1 MSSLKNNIYIKIGII
16 LVLVFLLLIPAA
28 MIRSLVLERES
39 RQYEAIEEVS
49 SKWAREQ
56 TITGPAL
63 MIPYLK
69 EIRKDSSSKPIEV
82 VQYLYILPAKLK
94 VDGNI
99 QPEQRNR
106 GIFQIVVYNSNTKL
120 SGNFDLG
127 EIKNLGISKNKVQ
140 FDKAKFI
147 VGINDLRGLE
157 KQIELNWN
165 GNKILFDPGVP
176 NYQLV
181 ESGINAGINIDTT
194 QSEMVDFNFELAL
207 KGSQKLYFTPVGKET
222 DVNLQSSWTNPS
234 FEGSFLPDSRE
245 VTESGF
251 SANWNILHLNRN
263 YPQVFTENADI
274 SSSAF
279 GLDLLLPVDN
289 YQKSYRS
296 VTYALLF
303 IVFTFL
309 VFFFIE
315 IMNKVFIHPIQYLLV
330 GVALVIFY
338 SLLLSISEYLP
349 FNLSFLIS
357 MVLTIG
363 LIAGYTKTIL
373 KSNRLTGLLVGILTI
388 LYVFNFVIIQ
398 MQDYSLLIGS
408 IGIFLILAIV
418 MYTSR
423 KIDWYNIQTNRD

>member
-63 MIPYLK
+63 MVPYLK
-69 EIRKDSSSKPIEV
+69 EIGKDSTSKPIEV
-82 VQYLYILPAKLK
+82 IEYLHILPSKLN
-94 VDGNI
+94 VEGNI
-99 QPEQRNR
+99 QPEKRQR
-106 GIFQIVVYNSNTKL
+106 GIFEIVVYNSNTKL
-120 SGNFDLG
+120 SGSFDLS
-127 EIKNLGISKNKVQ
+127 EIKNLGIKKEKVQ
-140 FDKAKFI
+140 FDQAKFI
-147 VGINDLRGLE
+147 VGIDDLRGLE

-176 NYQLV
+176 NYDLV
-181 ESGINAGINIDTT
+181 QSGINAGINIDTS
-194 QSEMVDFNFELAL
+194 QSDLVNFNFDLAL

-222 DVNLQSSWTNPS
+222 DVKLNSTWANPS
-234 FEGSFLPDSRE
+234 FEGAFLPDTRDVNE
-245 VTESGF
+245 AGF
-251 SANWNILHLNRN
+251 TANWNILHLNRN
-263 YPQVFTENADI
+263 YPQIFTGSLDI
-274 SSSAF
+274 SSSSF

-296 VTYALLF
+296 VTYAILF

-315 IMNKVFIHPIQYLLV
+315 IMNRVFIHPIQYLLV

-349 FNLSFLIS
+349 FNWSFLIS

>member
-1 MSSLKNNIYIKIGII
+1 
-16 LVLVFLLLIPAA
+16 

-49 SKWAREQ
+49 SKWARSQ
-56 TITGPAL
+56 TIVGPAL
-63 MIPYLK
+63 MIPYVREVK
-69 EIRKDSSSKPIEV
+69 EENSSKTIQEIN
-82 VQYLYILPAKLK
+82 YLHILPATLK
-94 VDGNI
+94 VDGTI
-99 QPEQRNR
+99 QPEKRNR

-120 SGNFDLG
+120 SGSFDLS
-127 EIKNLGISKNKVQ
+127 EINNLGIPKEKIR

-147 VGINDLRGLE
+147 VGIDDLRGLE
-157 KQIELNWN
+157 KQIELNWD

-176 NYQLV
+176 NYELV
-181 ESGINAGINIDTT
+181 ESGINAGINLD
-194 QSEMVDFNFELAL
+194 SEMNRIVDFNFELFL
-207 KGSQKLYFTPVGKET
+207 KGSQKLHFTPVGKET
-222 DVNLQSSWTNPS
+222 DVTLRSPWTNPS

-245 VTESGF
+245 VTEAGF

-263 YPQVFTENADI
+263 YPQAFIGGLDI
-274 SSSAF
+274 ETSAF

-338 SLLLSISEYLP
+338 SLLLSISEYLT
-349 FNLSFLIS
+349 FDLSFLIS
-357 MVLTIG
+357 TVATIT

-373 KSNRLTGLLVGILTI
+373 KSNRLTGMLVGILTI

>member
-1 MSSLKNNIYIKIGII
+1 
-16 LVLVFLLLIPAA
+16 
-28 MIRSLVLERES
+28 
-39 RQYEAIEEVS
+39 
-49 SKWAREQ
+49 
-56 TITGPAL
+56 

-194 QSEMVDFNFELAL
+194 QSEIVDFNFELAL